1 MSTIKVTPEQLLY
14 VSRQIEQGRQQLEGI
29 RNDLT
34 ARIGFIQS
42 QWAGA
47 TQERFFYDFQQSRSV
62 LDRALESMVKS
73 SQDLFAI
80 AERFEQADQEQVS
93 LGAVA
98 GQIAVHTMMNHNISN
113 TEEQRRM
120 VYNPLFGVNM
130 PASEAEDGMPG
141 QKEFVKYW
149 EQGGTYEEMRAGPK
163 QPVSSGGDIYDEQI
177 SAFKEGHHPVTGES
191 IPAWQAAVSI
201 GGLQTA
207 KLVLAFTGTYNKG
220 YKVPKEGLRLPK
232 DRKVTP
238 SHLQTKILHDNPMVS
253 KTNKGLEVEYTN
265 QAGNKIVW
273 VEHNP
278 KNITNAIEAAKHS
291 RDTGKAVEGKVGEFV
306 DRHVGVTGFGVEI
319 KNAENKLRVT
329 DLDVVTNSQII
340 EVKKSAGAVK
350 TDQIDRLVDM
360 NNKEF
365 FNYKK
370 KEVILYIDAPL
381 ENTGRI
387 ASEKIDYIES
397 KGVKVVNSLEE
408 LREVLK

>member
-1 MSTIKVTPEQLLY
+1 MSTIKLTPEQLLH
-14 VSRQIEQGRQQLEGI
+14 VSKQIEQGRQQLEGI

-80 AERFEQADQEQVS
+80 AERFDQADQEQVS

-98 GQIAVHTMMNHNISN
+98 GQIAAHIMMNHNISN

-163 QPVSSGGDIYDEQI
+163 QPESGGVDIYDEQI

-201 GGLQTA
+201 GGLQAA
-207 KLVLAFTGTYNKG
+207 KLVLAFSGTYNKG
-220 YKVPKEGLRLPK
+220 YKVPKEGLKFPNSKHEVSPGGYLSNSDNVMKSSNGGRWGAQDVHQYTQYKQTLLKK
-232 DRKVTP
+232 DVMSNSEVIIRGENLWDEKARKTLTSNGSKIEDWAKMTSKQQYETP
-238 SHLQTKILHDNPMVS
+238 YGKGEVHFYQNQKTGELSTFDLKLKVS
-253 KTNKGLEVEYTN
+253 KPRKLREDEDDLFWIIDLD
-265 QAGNKIVW
+265 GNF
-273 VEHNP
+273 
-278 KNITNAIEAAKHS
+278 NIT
-291 RDTGKAVEGKVGEFV
+291 
-306 DRHVGVTGFGVEI
+306 GV
-319 KNAENKLRVT
+319 R
-329 DLDVVTNSQII
+329 
-340 EVKKSAGAVK
+340 
-350 TDQIDRLVDM
+350 
-360 NNKEF
+360 
-365 FNYKK
+365 
-370 KEVILYIDAPL
+370 
-381 ENTGRI
+381 
-387 ASEKIDYIES
+387 
-397 KGVKVVNSLEE
+397 
-408 LREVLK
+408 

>member
-1 MSTIKVTPEQLLY
+1 MSTIKVTPEQLLH

-47 TQERFFYDFQQSRSV
+47 TQGRFFYDFQQSRSV

-80 AERFEQADQEQVS
+80 AERFEQVDQEQVS
-93 LGAVA
+93 LGAVV
-98 GQIAVHTMMNHNISN
+98 GQIAAHTMMNHNTGN
-113 TEEQRRM
+113 TEEKRRM

-149 EQGGTYEEMRAGPK
+149 ENGGTYEEMRAGPK
-163 QPVSSGGDIYDEQI
+163 QPESDGEDIYDEQI

-220 YKVPKEGLRLPK
+220 YKVSNGGLKFPKSKLDNLNGVNPVILNRDTVISSATAPK
-232 DRKVTP
+232 KGGETIVGHALQKHAGRNPEIWGRVRGGPEQINQVAQK
-238 SHLQTKILHDNPMVS
+238 HLQDILDAPGEF
-253 KTNKGLEVEYTN
+253 KK
-265 QAGNKIVW
+265 
-273 VEHNP
+273 
-278 KNITNAIEAAKHS
+278 ITNNRGITFLEKTLPDGRGARLNQDGSFK
-291 RDTGKAVEGKVGEFV
+291 
-306 DRHVGVTGFGVEI
+306 GFI
-319 KNAENKLRVT
+319 
-329 DLDVVTNSQII
+329 
-340 EVKKSAGAVK
+340 
-350 TDQIDRLVDM
+350 DQ
-360 NNKEF
+360 
-365 FNYKK
+365 
-370 KEVILYIDAPL
+370 
-381 ENTGRI
+381 
-387 ASEKIDYIES
+387 
-397 KGVKVVNSLEE
+397 
-408 LREVLK
+408 

>member
-1 MSTIKVTPEQLLY
+1 MSTIKVAPEQLLH
-14 VSRQIEQGRQQLEGI
+14 VSKQIEQGRQQLEAI

-47 TQERFFYDFQQSRSV
+47 TQERFFYDFQQSHSV

-73 SQDLFAI
+73 SQDLMEI

-93 LGAVA
+93 LGAIV
-98 GQIAVHTMMNHNISN
+98 GQIATSTTLNKSSESPID
-113 TEEQRRM
+113 QREM
-120 VYNPLFGVNM
+120 VYNPTFRVYV
-130 PASEAEDGMPG
+130 PANEAGNGMTG
-141 QKEFVKYW
+141 QNEFAEYW
-149 EQGGTYEEMRAGPK
+149 KSGGTYEEMRGGPE
-163 QPVSSGGDIYDEQI
+163 QLEPSGGDIYDEQI
-177 SAFKEGHHPVTGES
+177 GVFKEGYHPVTGEA
-191 IPAWQAAVSI
+191 IPAWQSAISI
-201 GGLQTA
+201 ASLQFGKIA
-207 KLVLAFTGTYNKG
+207 LAFTGMYNRG
-220 YKVPKEGLRLPK
+220 YKVPKEGLGIPK
-232 DRKVTP
+232 DRTVTP
-238 SHLQTKILHDNPMVS
+238 SHIQSKILHDNPLVS

-291 RDTGKAVEGKVGEFV
+291 RDTGKVVEGKVGEFV

-319 KNAENKLRVT
+319 KNADNKLRVT

-387 ASEKIDYIES
+387 ASEKIDHIKS

>member
-207 KLVLAFTGTYNKG
+207 KLVLAFTGTYNRG
-220 YKVPKEGLRLPK
+220 YKVPKDGSVLSKSRLDGVRERTSSNKSPTPEHGTKLTKESTTVIGNSAVLNTMESKSKFYKKELAYDCSEIADDLAHAAGGRGEIFTIKSRTELK
-232 DRKVTP
+232 DIQVKEYGEMKSYVYHTVYSDGKYIYDPRLTSDPVPVKEYMDTV
-238 SHLQTKILHDNPMVS
+238 SRQNNGDIVVS
-253 KTNKGLEVEYTN
+253 KRT
-265 QAGNKIVW
+265 
-273 VEHNP
+273 
-278 KNITNAIEAAKHS
+278 
-291 RDTGKAVEGKVGEFV
+291 
-306 DRHVGVTGFGVEI
+306 
-319 KNAENKLRVT
+319 
-329 DLDVVTNSQII
+329 
-340 EVKKSAGAVK
+340 
-350 TDQIDRLVDM
+350 
-360 NNKEF
+360 
-365 FNYKK
+365 
-370 KEVILYIDAPL
+370 
-381 ENTGRI
+381 
-387 ASEKIDYIES
+387 
-397 KGVKVVNSLEE
+397 
-408 LREVLK
+408 LK

>member
-1 MSTIKVTPEQLLY
+1 MSTIKVTPEELLH
-14 VSRQIEQGRQQLEGI
+14 VSKQIEQGRQQLEGI

-47 TQERFFYDFQQSRSV
+47 TQERFFYDFQQSRFV

-73 SQDLFAI
+73 SQDLMSI
-80 AERFEQADQEQVS
+80 AERFDQADQEQVS

-98 GQIAVHTMMNHNISN
+98 GQIVAHTMMNHNTGN
-113 TEEQRRM
+113 TENERRM
-120 VYNPLFGVNM
+120 VYNPLFRVNM
-130 PASEAEDGMPG
+130 PASKAEDGMPG

-163 QPVSSGGDIYDEQI
+163 QPEFGVGDIYDEQI
-177 SAFKEGHHPVTGES
+177 SAFKEGHHPITGES

-232 DRKVTP
+232 DRKVKP

-291 RDTGKAVEGKVGEFV
+291 RDTGKIVEGKVGEFV

-370 KEVILYIDAPL
+370 KEVILYIDAAL

>member
-1 MSTIKVTPEQLLY
+1 MSTIKVTPEQLLH

-47 TQERFFYDFQQSRSV
+47 TQERFFYDFQQSGSV

-98 GQIAVHTMMNHNISN
+98 GQIAAHTMINHNISN

-163 QPVSSGGDIYDEQI
+163 QPESSGGDIYDEQI

-207 KLVLAFTGTYNKG
+207 KLVLAFTGMYNRG
-220 YKVPKEGLRLPK
+220 YKVPKEGLGFPKGMIGGRITVSNERINHASLGDFNSKNRLINGG
-232 DRKVTP
+232 
-238 SHLQTKILHDNPMVS
+238 HGQDNINYLL
-253 KTNKGLEVEYTN
+253 K
-265 QAGNKIVW
+265 NKIAF
-273 VEHNP
+273 
-278 KNITNAIEAAKHS
+278 NITKEYENGVRVGNIPNHKNKAKRS
-291 RDTGKAVEGKVGEFV
+291 GEGQAWFPKEWTSEDIKKSGEHVANLPENRVKGDGEWMFGNYNNV
-306 DRHVGVTGFGVEI
+306 RVGVI
-319 KNAENKLRVT
+319 KNDGQIGT
-329 DLDVVTNSQII
+329 ITPDNSRQ
-340 EVKKSAGAVK
+340 
-350 TDQIDRLVDM
+350 
-360 NNKEF
+360 
-365 FNYKK
+365 
-370 KEVILYIDAPL
+370 P
-381 ENTGRI
+381 
-387 ASEKIDYIES
+387 
-397 KGVKVVNSLEE
+397 
-408 LREVLK
+408 

>member
-120 VYNPLFGVNM
+120 IYNPLFGVNM

-207 KLVLAFTGTYNKG
+207 KLVLAFTGTYNRG
-220 YKVPKEGLRLPK
+220 YKVPNGGLKFSKSKPEVPSGGYPSTSGNVMKSSNGGKWGAQDVHQYTQYKQTLLKK
-232 DRKVTP
+232 DVMSNSEVIIRGENLWDEKARKMLTSNGSRIEDWAKMTSKQQYETP
-238 SHLQTKILHDNPMVS
+238 YGKGEIHFYQNQKTGELSTFDLKLKVS
-253 KTNKGLEVEYTN
+253 KPRKLRENEDDLFWIIDLD
-265 QAGNKIVW
+265 GNF
-273 VEHNP
+273 
-278 KNITNAIEAAKHS
+278 NIT
-291 RDTGKAVEGKVGEFV
+291 
-306 DRHVGVTGFGVEI
+306 GV
-319 KNAENKLRVT
+319 R
-329 DLDVVTNSQII
+329 
-340 EVKKSAGAVK
+340 
-350 TDQIDRLVDM
+350 
-360 NNKEF
+360 
-365 FNYKK
+365 
-370 KEVILYIDAPL
+370 
-381 ENTGRI
+381 
-387 ASEKIDYIES
+387 
-397 KGVKVVNSLEE
+397 
-408 LREVLK
+408 

>member
-207 KLVLAFTGTYNKG
+207 KLVLAFTGTYNRG

-232 DRKVTP
+232 DRKVTS
-238 SHLQTKILHDNPMVS
+238 SHLKSKFLYSNPIVS

-265 QAGNKIVW
+265 HAGNKIVW

-291 RDTGKAVEGKVGEFV
+291 RDTGKVVEGKVGEFV

-319 KNAENKLRVT
+319 KNADNKLRVT

-350 TDQIDRLVDM
+350 TDQIDRLVDT

-370 KEVILYIDAPL
+370 KEVILYIDASL

-387 ASEKIDYIES
+387 ASEKIEYIKS

>member
-1 MSTIKVTPEQLLY
+1 MSTIKVTPEQLLH

-80 AERFEQADQEQVS
+80 AERFKQADQEQVS
-93 LGAVA
+93 LGAVT
-98 GQIAVHTMMNHNISN
+98 GQIAAHTMMNHNTDN

-163 QPVSSGGDIYDEQI
+163 QPESGGEDTYDEQI
-177 SAFKEGHHPVTGES
+177 SAFKEGRHPITGES

-207 KLVLAFTGTYNKG
+207 KLVLAFTGTYNRG
-220 YKVPKEGLRLPK
+220 YKVPTGGLKFPK
-232 DRKVTP
+232 SKLDNLNGVNPVIFNRDTVISSATAPKKGGETVAGHALQKHAGRNP
-238 SHLQTKILHDNPMVS
+238 DIWGRVRGGPEQINQVAQKHLQDILDAPGEFKI
-253 KTNKGLEVEYTN
+253 
-265 QAGNKIVW
+265 
-273 VEHNP
+273 
-278 KNITNAIEAAKHS
+278 ITNNRGITFLEKNLPDGRGARLNQDGSFK
-291 RDTGKAVEGKVGEFV
+291 
-306 DRHVGVTGFGVEI
+306 GFI
-319 KNAENKLRVT
+319 
-329 DLDVVTNSQII
+329 
-340 EVKKSAGAVK
+340 
-350 TDQIDRLVDM
+350 DQ
-360 NNKEF
+360 
-365 FNYKK
+365 
-370 KEVILYIDAPL
+370 
-381 ENTGRI
+381 
-387 ASEKIDYIES
+387 
-397 KGVKVVNSLEE
+397 
-408 LREVLK
+408 

>member
-1 MSTIKVTPEQLLY
+1 
-14 VSRQIEQGRQQLEGI
+14 
-29 RNDLT
+29 
-34 ARIGFIQS
+34 
-42 QWAGA
+42 
-47 TQERFFYDFQQSRSV
+47 
-62 LDRALESMVKS
+62 
-73 SQDLFAI
+73 
-80 AERFEQADQEQVS
+80 
-93 LGAVA
+93 
-98 GQIAVHTMMNHNISN
+98 
-113 TEEQRRM
+113 
-120 VYNPLFGVNM
+120 
-130 PASEAEDGMPG
+130 MPG

-163 QPVSSGGDIYDEQI
+163 QPEFGVGDIYDEQI
-177 SAFKEGHHPVTGES
+177 SAFKEGHHPITGES

-291 RDTGKAVEGKVGEFV
+291 RDTGKIVEGKVGEFV

-370 KEVILYIDAPL
+370 KEVILYIDAAL

>member
-1 MSTIKVTPEQLLY
+1 MSTIKVTPEQLLH

-73 SQDLFAI
+73 SQDLMSI

-98 GQIAVHTMMNHNISN
+98 GQIAAHTMMNHDTGNP
-113 TEEQRRM
+113 EEQRRM
-120 VYNPLFGVNM
+120 VYNPLFRVNM

-149 EQGGTYEEMRAGPK
+149 ENGGSYEEMRAGPK
-163 QPVSSGGDIYDEQI
+163 QPESSGGDIYDEQI
-177 SAFKEGHHPVTGES
+177 SVFKEGHHPVTGES

-220 YKVPKEGLRLPK
+220 YKVPNGGLRLPK
-232 DRKVTP
+232 DRKVTHG
-238 SHLQTKILHDNPMVS
+238 HLQSEILHDNPMVS
-253 KTNKGLEVEYTN
+253 KTNKGLEMEYAN

-291 RDTGKAVEGKVGEFV
+291 RDTGKVVEGKVGEFV

-350 TDQIDRLVDM
+350 TDQIDRLVDT

-387 ASEKIDYIES
+387 ASEKIEYIKS